1 MLFDLVTSPFVP
13 SLRNRSMS
21 NYKMKYKMF
30 ALRKC
35 FVLKSTFSILSV
47 LLIPIRVIGI
57 NGGYFS
63 AICRICIIYHGN
75 QFALSWCTFS
85 NVLECE
91 EVKRLQL
98 SFTFIVKDNSELW
111 RKALTGGLVCLL
123 VWFLALLLRVG
134 SMITLSDEETC

>member
-1 MLFDLVTSPFVP
+1 MLFGLVTSPFVL

-30 ALRKC
+30 ARRKC
-35 FVLKSTFSILSV
+35 FVLQSIFIFSV

-63 AICRICIIYHGN
+63 AICRICFIYHGN

-91 EVKRLQL
+91 VKRLQL
-98 SFTFIVKDNSELW
+98 SFTFIVKHNSELC
-111 RKALTGGLVCLL
+111 RKALTSGLVCLL
-123 VWFLALLLRVG
+123 VLFLMLLLRVR
-134 SMITLSDEETC
+134 SMLTLSDEETC